1 MKLARWALPR
11 AVLRGRFFITES
23 AVAAAERLLPTF
35 RGPDGDHEGVLFML
49 GFETPKWTL
58 FTSVIAP
65 DADHGRGHVRAD
77 EAAVA
82 AAARDARKYG
92 LGVLGEI
99 HSHPDGWTEHSE
111 GDDELV
117 LMPFEGMLS
126 LVVPR
131 FGHWG
136 MRPLDSLGVHQYQDG
151 RWVAVAHGIREGFTL
166 IPAALDVRGCQ

>member
-1 MKLARWALPR
+1 MKLAQRVLPK
-11 AVLRGRFFITES
+11 AAIRGRFFITEG
-23 AVAAAERLLPTF
+23 AVTAAERMLPTF

-58 FTSVIAP
+58 FTSVVAP

-82 AAARDARKYG
+82 AAARAARKHG
-92 LGVLGEI
+92 LGILGEI

-117 LMPFEGMLS
+117 LMPFEGMLG
-126 LVVPR
+126 LVVPHH
-131 FGHWG
+131 GHWG
-136 MRPLDSLGVHQYQDG
+136 MRPLESLGIHQYQDR
-151 RWVAVAHGIREGFTL
+151 RWVAIVRGIREGFTVV
-166 IPAALDVRGCQ
+166 PSALDERR